1 MPTLDP
7 KFKIGGTHAGSDAA
21 TRARAVYG
29 EGFTDRAAHR
39 LILSGDTPE
48 QFAAALSEARDM
60 RALVRLC
67 APQMEGLDNEA
78 GINDAIARGIPLSTV
93 RAEIADLLA
102 DIDMNTHTDSSH
114 NPWRSKRADGQSSQT
129 AGIYAQREAQIDA
142 LSGKNV

>member
-21 TRARAVYG
+21 KRARAVYG

-60 RALVRLC
+60 RSIVRLC
-67 APQMEGLDNEA
+67 APQLEGLDNEA

-93 RAEIADLLA
+93 RAEIAELLA
-102 DIDMNTHTDSSH
+102 TLDEETTIDSTPHRPTVQASRTSDV
-114 NPWRSKRADGQSSQT
+114 
-129 AGIYAQREAQIDA
+129 YAQREAQIDA
-142 LSGKNV
+142 ARGKNG